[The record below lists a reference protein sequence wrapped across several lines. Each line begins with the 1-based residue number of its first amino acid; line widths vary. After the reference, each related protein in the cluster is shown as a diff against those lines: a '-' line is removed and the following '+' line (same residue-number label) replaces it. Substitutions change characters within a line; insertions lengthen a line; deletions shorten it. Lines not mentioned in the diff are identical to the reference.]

1 MDNPLLSHE
10 RLEFNDKEIIKRP
23 DELQPSIIYNVIAY
37 IKTLILSLFVTS
49 SIHLPEHDEEDEG
62 NHNNITSD
70 SDIEIIG
77 VKIAN
82 DYHLLRQHRRNSF
95 LVDES
100 DGRYV
105 SPKPVIAPVVQ
116 PTARSSTTSYQ
127 YGTDLSIAK
136 PIKYSY
142 VPTESS
148 QYIGEVDEDSP
159 SLLDTPT
166 TPYQQ
171 SILDY
176 YVPTK
181 PMSIHSYSLVDNF
194 ISNLYIDKISSVYQ
208 QSHDKLQ
215 ELITKKRLESVSLIK
230 PLAADQLSQVTSIWR
245 QRAKVVNSN
254 YQIDITTSD
263 LQTLREPSWLNDNV
277 IDYYFNLIMNAHPDI
292 FGWTTHFYTA
302 LESKGYT
309 GVQRWAR
316 RKKVNLFEKSKVLV
330 PVNISNTHWALAVI
344 DNLEKTISYYDSLN
358 TVGNPRAVQNL
369 AIYMDGEANRLNRD
383 KITYEL
389 IPHVKS
395 PQQKNG
401 SDCGV
406 FTCTAARYIAENKPL
421 GYSQNDMKVIRR
433 RMVYEIL
440 ENKLLD

>member
-1 MDNPLLSHE
+1 MENPLLSHE
-10 RLEFNDKEIIKRP
+10 RIEFNEKDVVRLP
-23 DELQPSIIYNVIAY
+23 DDSSSSFFRNILTY
-37 IKTLILSLFVTS
+37 IKTLILSIFAR
-49 SIHLPEHDEEDEG
+49 SIELPEDEDDDTP
-62 NHNNITSD
+62 NDQADITLD

-77 VKIAN
+77 IRITN
-82 DYHLLRQHRRNSF
+82 DYHLLRLNRRNSF
-95 LVDES
+95 LVDDNNIKRVPQPPS
-100 DGRYV
+100 V
-105 SPKPVIAPVVQ
+105 APSGTPR
-116 PTARSSTTSYQ
+116 PTTAPSSHQ

-136 PIKYSY
+136 PINYSPVAIDPIEY
-142 VPTESS
+142 TTFDDAPN
-148 QYIGEVDEDSP
+148 
-159 SLLDTPT
+159 LLDLPP

-176 YVPTK
+176 YLPTK
-181 PMSIHSYSLVDNF
+181 PISINSYSLIGNV
-194 ISNLYIDKISSVYQ
+194 ISNFYMDRVSSVYQ

-215 ELITKKRLESVSLIK
+215 ELITKKRIDSTSLIR
-230 PLAADQLSQVTSIWR
+230 PLSPGQLSQVDQIWR
-245 QRAKVVNSN
+245 TRAKVVNSN
-254 YQIDITTSD
+254 YQIDITTLD

-277 IDYYFNLIMNAHPDI
+277 IDYYFNLIMNAYPDV

-309 GVQRWAR
+309 GVQRWAK

-344 DNLEKTISYYDSLN
+344 DNLEKTIAYYDSLN
-358 TVGNPRAVQNL
+358 TVGNPRAVENL
-369 AIYMDGEANRLNRD
+369 AAYMDGEAKRLSHE
-383 KITYEL
+383 KVTYTL
-389 IPHVKS
+389 VPHVKS

-406 FTCTAARYIAENKPL
+406 FTCTAARYISGNKPL